1 MKRFYR
7 YIIYKLY
14 SYGLKK
20 NNDTPIANVII
31 TLAFVHFIQLFI
43 LYNILLIFFPLIDIY
58 LKIDKIYVGIFFLLF
73 MGSHYFIFYNKVRW
87 QYYLEE
93 FKNET
98 DAEKRRGWWFVRIYL
113 IGSILLFFIL
123 IPVLFR

>member
-58 LKIDKIYVGIFFLLF
+58 SKIDKIYVPKIGLADGLVQ
-73 MGSHYFIFYNKVRW
+73 HLYNDVYSKM
-87 QYYLEE
+87 
-93 FKNET
+93 
-98 DAEKRRGWWFVRIYL
+98 
-113 IGSILLFFIL
+113 
-123 IPVLFR
+123 